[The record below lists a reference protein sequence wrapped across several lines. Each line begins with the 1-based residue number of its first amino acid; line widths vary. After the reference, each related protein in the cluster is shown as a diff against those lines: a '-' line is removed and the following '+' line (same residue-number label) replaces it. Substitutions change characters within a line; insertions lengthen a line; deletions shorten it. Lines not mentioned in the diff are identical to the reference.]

1 MEKEI
6 KDIHNDSLK
15 GSCKNHKVSIEFE
28 GDYPNEEMYMTTLI
42 SIIDYVDN
50 SWIQKLKNK

>member
-15 GSCKNHKVSIEFE
+15 GRYKNHKVSIEFK
-28 GDYPNEEMYMTTLI
+28 GDYPNEEMYMTTLM